1 VRLDRG
7 QRARRR
13 RLALWAGIVLAVLLA
28 WFAVAGRVLV
38 VSGDPDAGDAV
49 VVLSGDPLGGRVQA
63 GAATFRQS
71 GAELL
76 VVMVASTGPVYDP
89 RDDLL
94 RFLTRGGIDESAV
107 RFVGPA
113 TSTADEAGLI
123 AGLARRCG
131 WRRIVI
137 VTSPYHTRR
146 ARWLFDRALSDTHVA
161 AVASEEPAH
170 RWTWWAHESDTE
182 AVLLEWVKG
191 LASLRYLLFIP
202 ATRDP
207 GVAC

>member
-1 VRLDRG
+1 V
-7 QRARRR
+7 
-13 RLALWAGIVLAVLLA
+13 VLLA
-28 WFAVAGRVLV
+28 WVAVAGRVLV
-38 VSGDPDAGDAV
+38 VTGDPGATDAV
-49 VVLSGDPLGGRVQA
+49 VVLSGDPLGGRLQEGVE
-63 GAATFRQS
+63 TFRHS
-71 GAELL
+71 GAGLL

-94 RFLTRGGIDESAV
+94 VFLTGEGIDHSAV
-107 RFVGPA
+107 RFVGPDG
-113 TSTADEAGLI
+113 STADEAGLV

-146 ARWLFDRALSDTHVA
+146 ARWLFDRALSDTHVSA
-161 AVASEEPAH
+161 LASDEPAH
-170 RWTWWAHESDTE
+170 PWTWWAHESDTE

-191 LASLRYLLFIP
+191 LASLRYLLAEP
-202 ATRDP
+202 ASRDP

>member
-1 VRLDRG
+1 
-7 QRARRR
+7 
-13 RLALWAGIVLAVLLA
+13 VLAVLLA
-28 WFAVAGRVLV
+28 WVAVAGRVLV
-38 VSGDPDAGDAV
+38 VTGDAGAADAV

-63 GAATFRQS
+63 GMETFRHS
-71 GAELL
+71 GAGLL

-94 RFLTRGGIDESAV
+94 GFITREGIDDSAV

-113 TSTADEAGLI
+113 GSTADEAGLI

-146 ARWLFDRALSDTHVA
+146 ARWLFDRALSDTHVT

-170 RWTWWAHESDTE
+170 PWTWWAHEGDAE

-191 LASLRYLLFIP
+191 LASLRHLLFEP